1 VKGEFDDYGIRI
13 DKELVAFIECKR
25 IATKLAAK
33 HLRQAQTYALN
44 EGVEW
49 VLLTNGAQW
58 QAYHITAKM
67 PIEVDLALEVDL
79 LGEETSTQKVI
90 QLFYLTRESLN
101 RRQIDELWKAKR
113 ATSPQSLATV
123 LTSEAVLTAIRKELR
138 RETGYRVTEAEI
150 ADLLRGTVLR
160 PECFSE

>member
-1 VKGEFDDYGIRI
+1 M
-13 DKELVAFIECKR
+13 
-25 IATKLAAK
+25 ATKLAAK
-33 HLRQAQTYALN
+33 HLRQAQAYALN

-67 PIEVDLALEVDL
+67 PVDVDLALEVDL
-79 LGEETSTQKVI
+79 LGEEPLTQKVN
-90 QLFYLTRESLN
+90 QLFYLTRESLK

-123 LTSEAVLTAIRKELR
+123 LTSEAVLSAIRKGLR

-150 ADLLRGTVLR
+150 PELLRDTVLR
-160 PECFSE
+160 PGCFGE